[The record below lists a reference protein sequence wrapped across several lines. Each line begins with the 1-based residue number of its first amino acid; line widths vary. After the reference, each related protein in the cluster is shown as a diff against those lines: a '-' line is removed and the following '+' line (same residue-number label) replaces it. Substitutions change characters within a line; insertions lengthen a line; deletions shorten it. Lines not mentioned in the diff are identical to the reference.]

1 VSVRNVFARAGASPG
16 AERAQR
22 ADRVESADRGEP
34 GSAEAAEPDEPMHS
48 PPPEPPAPVAT
59 ARPERGRLSVV
70 LLGLGAFLVVVAAL
84 LRFYAAPQLIAAPND
99 VYETDT
105 LVSPHASYFDEGALV
120 TRHDVRLTYTL
131 TIRGDQRAG
140 SDKIAVWDSFAS
152 LADPQRHNVVNT
164 VYQRSAFDRRTGQMV
179 QCCGASVNDSTR
191 IKQTGIGLFWPI
203 GTKKQTYTVFDNNS
217 MKSWP
222 AHYAGEAKDSGVQTY
237 KFTQHVPATT
247 VDVMT
252 GVPTSLLGI
261 KGPSRNVVANRYY
274 TADNT
279 FWVDPRTGVL
289 VDEEVKGQ
297 SYLTAANGQGH
308 LTAVSL
314 DLRMTPGS
322 RHSLADQANKNAQSI
337 TMISVAGPLG
347 LGVLGIILLV
357 VALAPW
363 RRFRPR
369 PDEPATDDEPPG
381 PSNFDL
387 LPGSKAD

>member
-1 VSVRNVFARAGASPG
+1 MSVRNVFARAGAGTG
-16 AERAQR
+16 AERA
-22 ADRVESADRGEP
+22 DG
-34 GSAEAAEPDEPMHS
+34 AEPDRVRPDGPVHE
-48 PPPEPPAPVAT
+48 PPPEPPERVAT
-59 ARPERGRLSVV
+59 ARQERGRLSVV
-70 LLGLGAFLVVVAAL
+70 LLGVGAFLVVAAAL

-120 TRHDVRLTYTL
+120 TWHDVRLTYTL
-131 TIRGDQRAG
+131 TIRGDQRASSG
-140 SDKIAVWDSFAS
+140 KIAVWDSFAS
-152 LADPQRHNVVNT
+152 LADPKLHNVINS
-164 VYQRSAFDRRTGQMV
+164 VYQRSAFNRRTGQMV
-179 QCCGASVNDSTR
+179 QCCGASVNDSTQ
-191 IKQTGIGLFWPI
+191 IKQQGIGLFWPI

-222 AHYAGEAKDSGVQTY
+222 AHYVGEVKDTGVQTY
-237 KFTQHVPATT
+237 EFTQHVPAT
-247 VDVMT
+247 VSDVMT

-289 VDEEVKGQ
+289 VDEEVKAQ
-297 SYLTAANGQGH
+297 SYLTATNGQGR
-308 LTAVSL
+308 LNAVSL

-337 TMISVAGPLG
+337 TVLSVLGPLA

-357 VALAPW
+357 LALAPW
-363 RRFRPR
+363 RRFRRRDDDPDAPGPDDHPR
-369 PDEPATDDEPPG
+369 G

-387 LPGSKAD
+387 LPGSGEG

>member
-1 VSVRNVFARAGASPG
+1 MSVRNVFARAGAGTG
-16 AERAQR
+16 AERA
-22 ADRVESADRGEP
+22 DG
-34 GSAEAAEPDEPMHS
+34 AEPDRVSPDGPVHG
-48 PPPEPPAPVAT
+48 PPPEPPERVAT
-59 ARPERGRLSVV
+59 ARQDRGRLSVV

-105 LVSPHASYFDEGALV
+105 LVSPHASYFDEGQLV
-120 TRHDVRLTYTL
+120 TWHDVRLTYTL
-131 TIRGDQRAG
+131 TIRGDQRASSG
-140 SDKIAVWDSFAS
+140 KIAVWDSFAS
-152 LADPQRHNVVNT
+152 LADPKLHNVINS
-164 VYQRSAFDRRTGQMV
+164 VYQRSAFNRRTGQLV
-179 QCCGASVNDSTR
+179 QCCGASVNDSTQ
-191 IKQTGIGLFWPI
+191 IKQQGIGLFWPI

-222 AHYAGEAKDSGVQTY
+222 AHYVGEVEDTGVETY
-237 KFTQHVPATT
+237 EFTQHVPAT
-247 VDVMT
+247 VSDVMT

-289 VDEEVKGQ
+289 VDEEVKAQ
-297 SYLTAANGQGH
+297 SYLTATNGQGR
-308 LTAVSL
+308 LNAVSL

-322 RHSLADQANKNAQSI
+322 RHSLADQANKNATSI
-337 TMISVAGPLG
+337 TTISVLGPLA

-357 VALAPW
+357 VAFSPW
-363 RRFRPR
+363 RRFRRRDEDSYGSDDPGPDDHPR
-369 PDEPATDDEPPG
+369 G

-387 LPGSKAD
+387 LPGSKQD

>member
-1 VSVRNVFARAGASPG
+1 VSVRNVFARAGAGTG
-16 AERAQR
+16 AERA
-22 ADRVESADRGEP
+22 DG
-34 GSAEAAEPDEPMHS
+34 AEPDRVSPDGPVHG
-48 PPPEPPAPVAT
+48 PPPEPPERVAT
-59 ARPERGRLSVV
+59 ARQDRGRLSVV

-105 LVSPHASYFDEGALV
+105 LVSPHASYFDEGQLV
-120 TRHDVRLTYTL
+120 TWHDVRLTYTL
-131 TIRGDQRAG
+131 TIRGDQRASSG
-140 SDKIAVWDSFAS
+140 KIAVWDSFAS
-152 LADPQRHNVVNT
+152 LADPKLHNVINS
-164 VYQRSAFDRRTGQMV
+164 VYQRSAFNRRTGQLV
-179 QCCGASVNDSTR
+179 QCCGASVNDSTQ
-191 IKQTGIGLFWPI
+191 IKQQGIGLFWPI

-222 AHYAGEAKDSGVQTY
+222 AHYVGEVEDTGVETY
-237 KFTQHVPATT
+237 EFTQHVPAT
-247 VDVMT
+247 VSDVMT

-289 VDEEVKGQ
+289 VDEEVKAQ
-297 SYLTAANGQGH
+297 SYLTATNGQGR
-308 LTAVSL
+308 LNAVSL

-322 RHSLADQANKNAQSI
+322 RHSLADQANKNATSI
-337 TMISVAGPLG
+337 TTISVLGPLA

-357 VALAPW
+357 VAFSPW
-363 RRFRPR
+363 RRFRRRDEDSYGSDDPGPDDHPR
-369 PDEPATDDEPPG
+369 G

-387 LPGSKAD
+387 LPGSKQD

>member
-1 VSVRNVFARAGASPG
+1 VSVRNVFARAGAGTG
-16 AERAQR
+16 AERA
-22 ADRVESADRGEP
+22 DG
-34 GSAEAAEPDEPMHS
+34 AEPDRVRPDGPVHG
-48 PPPEPPAPVAT
+48 PPPEPPERVAT
-59 ARPERGRLSVV
+59 ARQERGRLSVV
-70 LLGLGAFLVVVAAL
+70 LLGVGAFLVVVAAL

-120 TRHDVRLTYTL
+120 TWHDVRLTYTL
-131 TIRGDQRAG
+131 TIRGDQRASSG
-140 SDKIAVWDSFAS
+140 KIAVWDSFAS
-152 LADPQRHNVVNT
+152 LADPKLHNVINS
-164 VYQRSAFDRRTGQMV
+164 VYQRSAFNRRTGQMV
-179 QCCGASVNDSTR
+179 QCCGASVNDSTQ
-191 IKQTGIGLFWPI
+191 IKQQGIGLFWPI

-222 AHYAGEAKDSGVQTY
+222 AHYVGEVKDTGVVTY
-237 KFTQHVPATT
+237 EFTQHVPAT
-247 VDVMT
+247 VSDVMT

-289 VDEEVKGQ
+289 VDEEVKAQ
-297 SYLTAANGQGH
+297 SYLTATNGQGR
-308 LTAVSL
+308 LNAVSL

-337 TMISVAGPLG
+337 TMISVLGPLA

-357 VALAPW
+357 LALAPW
-363 RRFRPR
+363 RRFRHRDDDPDAPGPDDQPR
-369 PDEPATDDEPPG
+369 G

-387 LPGSKAD
+387 LPGSGEG

>member
-1 VSVRNVFARAGASPG
+1 VVQVSVRNVFARAGAGTG
-16 AERAQR
+16 AERA
-22 ADRVESADRGEP
+22 DG
-34 GSAEAAEPDEPMHS
+34 AEPDRVSPDGPVHG
-48 PPPEPPAPVAT
+48 PPPEPPERVAT
-59 ARPERGRLSVV
+59 ARQDRGRLSVV

-105 LVSPHASYFDEGALV
+105 LVSPHASYFDQGQLV
-120 TRHDVRLTYTL
+120 TWHDVRLTYTL
-131 TIRGDQRAG
+131 TIRGDQRASSG
-140 SDKIAVWDSFAS
+140 KIAVWDSFAS
-152 LADPQRHNVVNT
+152 LADPKLHNVINS
-164 VYQRSAFDRRTGQMV
+164 VYQRSAFNRRTGQLV
-179 QCCGASVNDSTR
+179 QCCGASVNDSTQ
-191 IKQTGIGLFWPI
+191 IKQQGIGLFWPI

-222 AHYAGEAKDSGVQTY
+222 AHYVGEVEDTGVETY
-237 KFTQHVPATT
+237 EFTQHVPAT
-247 VDVMT
+247 VSDVMT

-289 VDEEVKGQ
+289 VDEEVKAQ
-297 SYLTAANGQGH
+297 SYLTATNGQGR
-308 LTAVSL
+308 LNAVSL

-322 RHSLADQANKNAQSI
+322 RHSLADQANKNATSI
-337 TMISVAGPLG
+337 TTISVLGPLA

-357 VALAPW
+357 VAFSPW
-363 RRFRPR
+363 RRFRRRDEDSYGSDDPGPDDHPR
-369 PDEPATDDEPPG
+369 G

-387 LPGSKAD
+387 LPGSKQD

>member
-1 VSVRNVFARAGASPG
+1 VSVRNVFARAGAGTG
-16 AERAQR
+16 AERADG
-22 ADRVESADRGEP
+22 AEP
-34 GSAEAAEPDEPMHS
+34 GRLEPDGPENG
-48 PPPEPPAPVAT
+48 PPPEPPARVAT
-59 ARPERGRLSVV
+59 RRQERGRLSVV
-70 LLGLGAFLVVVAAL
+70 LLGLGAFLVVMAAL
-84 LRFYAAPQLIAAPND
+84 LRFYAAPQLIAAPDD

-120 TRHDVRLTYTL
+120 TRHDVSLTYTL
-131 TIRGDQRAG
+131 TVRGDQRASSG
-140 SDKIAVWDSFAS
+140 KIAVWDSFAS
-152 LADPQRHNVVNT
+152 LADPKRHNVVNS

-179 QCCGASVNDSTR
+179 QCCGASVNDSTQ

-222 AHYAGEAKDSGVQTY
+222 AHYVGETKDTGVQTY
-237 KFTQHVPATT
+237 EFTQHVPATV

-261 KGPSRNVVANRYY
+261 KGASRNVVANRYY

-289 VDEEVKGQ
+289 VDEEVKAN
-297 SYLTAANGQGH
+297 SYLTASNGQGH
-308 LTAVSL
+308 LGAVSL
-314 DLRMTPGS
+314 DLRMSPAS

-337 TMISVAGPLG
+337 ATISVLGPLA
-347 LGVLGIILLV
+347 LGVLGLILLV
-357 VALAPW
+357 LAFAPW
-363 RRFRPR
+363 RRFRR
-369 PDEPATDDEPPG
+369 RDDEPSDDDQPRG

-387 LPGSKAD
+387 LPGSGEG

>member
-1 VSVRNVFARAGASPG
+1 MSVRNVFARVGTGTG
-16 AERAQR
+16 AERAD
-22 ADRVESADRGEP
+22 ADR
-34 GSAEAAEPDEPMHS
+34 AEPEGPEPDGPLNG
-48 PPPEPPAPVAT
+48 PPPEPPARVAT
-59 ARPERGRLSVV
+59 ERQERGRLSVV
-70 LLGLGAFLVVVAAL
+70 LLGLGSFLVVVAGL

-99 VYETDT
+99 VYEQDT

-131 TIRGDQRAG
+131 TIRADQRASSG
-140 SDKIAVWDSFAS
+140 KIAVWDSFAS
-152 LADPQRHNVVNT
+152 LADPKRHNVVNT

-179 QCCGASVNDSTR
+179 QCCGASVNDNTQ

-222 AHYAGEAKDSGVQTY
+222 AHYVGEATDTGVLTY
-237 KFTQHVPATT
+237 KFTQHVPATK

-297 SYLTAANGQGH
+297 SYLTAANGQGR
-308 LTAVSL
+308 LNAVSL
-314 DLRMTPGS
+314 DLRMTPDS
-322 RHSLADQANKNAQSI
+322 RHSLADQANKNATSI
-337 TMISVAGPLG
+337 TTISVLGPLA
-347 LGVLGIILLV
+347 LGILGIILLI
-357 VALAPW
+357 LAFSPW
-363 RRFRPR
+363 RYFRR
-369 PDEPATDDEPPG
+369 PDEDADDDEPRG

-387 LPGSKAD
+387 LPGSKED

>member
-1 VSVRNVFARAGASPG
+1 VVQVSVRNVFARAGAGTG
-16 AERAQR
+16 AERA
-22 ADRVESADRGEP
+22 DG
-34 GSAEAAEPDEPMHS
+34 AEPDRVSPDGPVHG
-48 PPPEPPAPVAT
+48 PPPEPPERVAT
-59 ARPERGRLSVV
+59 ARQDRGRLSVV

-105 LVSPHASYFDEGALV
+105 LVSPHASYFDEGQLV
-120 TRHDVRLTYTL
+120 TWHDVRLTYTL
-131 TIRGDQRAG
+131 TIRGDQRASSG
-140 SDKIAVWDSFAS
+140 KIAVWDSFAS
-152 LADPQRHNVVNT
+152 LADPKLHNVINS
-164 VYQRSAFDRRTGQMV
+164 VYQRSAFNRRTGQLV
-179 QCCGASVNDSTR
+179 QCCGASVNDSTQ
-191 IKQTGIGLFWPI
+191 IKQQGIGLFWPI

-222 AHYAGEAKDSGVQTY
+222 AHYVGEVKDTGVETY
-237 KFTQHVPATT
+237 EFTQHVPAT
-247 VDVMT
+247 VSDVMT

-289 VDEEVKGQ
+289 VDEEVKAQ
-297 SYLTAANGQGH
+297 SYLTATNGQGR
-308 LTAVSL
+308 LNAVSL

-322 RHSLADQANKNAQSI
+322 RHSLADQANKNATSI
-337 TMISVAGPLG
+337 TTISVLGPLA

-357 VALAPW
+357 VAFSPW
-363 RRFRPR
+363 RRFRRRDEDSYGSDDPGPDDHPR
-369 PDEPATDDEPPG
+369 G

-387 LPGSKAD
+387 LPGSKQD

>member
-1 VSVRNVFARAGASPG
+1 MR
-16 AERAQR
+16 
-22 ADRVESADRGEP
+22 
-34 GSAEAAEPDEPMHS
+34 PDGPVHG
-48 PPPEPPAPVAT
+48 PPPEPPERVAT
-59 ARPERGRLSVV
+59 ARQERGRLSVV
-70 LLGLGAFLVVVAAL
+70 LLGVGAFLVVVAAL

-120 TRHDVRLTYTL
+120 TWHDVRLTYTL
-131 TIRGDQRAG
+131 TIRGDQRASSG
-140 SDKIAVWDSFAS
+140 KIAVWDSFAA
-152 LADPQRHNVVNT
+152 LADPKLHNVINS
-164 VYQRSAFDRRTGQMV
+164 VYQRSAFNRRTGQMV
-179 QCCGASVNDSTR
+179 QCCGASVNDSTQ
-191 IKQTGIGLFWPI
+191 IKQQGIGLFWPI

-222 AHYAGEAKDSGVQTY
+222 AHYVGEVKDTGVQTY
-237 KFTQHVPATT
+237 EFTQHVPAT
-247 VDVMT
+247 VSDVMT

-289 VDEEVKGQ
+289 VDEEVKAQ
-297 SYLTAANGQGH
+297 SYLTATNGQGR
-308 LTAVSL
+308 LNAVSL

-337 TMISVAGPLG
+337 TVLSVLGPLA

-357 VALAPW
+357 LALAPW
-363 RRFRPR
+363 RRFRRRDDDPDAPGPDDHPR
-369 PDEPATDDEPPG
+369 G

-387 LPGSKAD
+387 LPGSGEG

>member
-1 VSVRNVFARAGASPG
+1 MSVRNVFARAGAGTG
-16 AERAQR
+16 AERAD
-22 ADRVESADRGEP
+22 ADR
-34 GSAEAAEPDEPMHS
+34 AEPERTEPDGPLNG
-48 PPPEPPAPVAT
+48 PPPEPPARVAT
-59 ARPERGRLSVV
+59 ERQERGRLSVV

-99 VYETDT
+99 VYEQDT

-120 TRHDVRLTYTL
+120 TWHDVRLTYTL
-131 TIRGDQRAG
+131 TIRGDQRASSG
-140 SDKIAVWDSFAS
+140 KIAVWDSFAS
-152 LADPQRHNVVNT
+152 LADPKLHNVINT
-164 VYQRSAFDRRTGQMV
+164 VYQRSAFNRRTGQMV
-179 QCCGASVNDSTR
+179 QCCGASVNDSTQ
-191 IKQTGIGLFWPI
+191 IKQNGIGLFWPI

-222 AHYAGEAKDSGVQTY
+222 AHYAGEATDTGVQTY
-237 KFTQHVPATT
+237 KFTQHVPATK

-279 FWVDPRTGVL
+279 FWIDPRTGVL

-297 SYLTAANGQGH
+297 SYLTAANGQGR
-308 LTAVSL
+308 LNAVSL
-314 DLRMTPGS
+314 DLRMTPDS

-337 TMISVAGPLG
+337 TVLSVLGPLA

-357 VALAPW
+357 LATSPW
-363 RRFRPR
+363 RRFRR
-369 PDEPATDDEPPG
+369 PDEDADGDEPRG
-381 PSNFDL
+381 PSSFDL
-387 LPGSKAD
+387 LPGSKED

>member
-1 VSVRNVFARAGASPG
+1 MSVRNVFARAGAGTG
-16 AERAQR
+16 AERA
-22 ADRVESADRGEP
+22 DG
-34 GSAEAAEPDEPMHS
+34 AEPDLVMPDGPVHG
-48 PPPEPPAPVAT
+48 PPPEPPERVAI
-59 ARPERGRLSVV
+59 ARQERGRLSVV
-70 LLGLGAFLVVVAAL
+70 LLGVGAFLVVVAAL

-120 TRHDVRLTYTL
+120 TWHDVRLTYTL
-131 TIRGDQRAG
+131 TIRGDQRASSG
-140 SDKIAVWDSFAS
+140 KIAVWDSFAS
-152 LADPQRHNVVNT
+152 LADPKLHNVINS
-164 VYQRSAFDRRTGQMV
+164 VYQRSAFNRRTGQMV
-179 QCCGASVNDSTR
+179 QCCGASVNDSTQ
-191 IKQTGIGLFWPI
+191 IKQQGIGLFWPI

-222 AHYAGEAKDSGVQTY
+222 AHYVGEVKDTGVETY
-237 KFTQHVPATT
+237 EFTQHVPAT
-247 VDVMT
+247 VSDVMT

-289 VDEEVKGQ
+289 VDEEVKAQ
-297 SYLTAANGQGH
+297 SYLTAINGQGR
-308 LTAVSL
+308 LNAVNL

-337 TMISVAGPLG
+337 TVLSVLGPLA

-357 VALAPW
+357 LALAPW
-363 RRFRPR
+363 RRFRHRDDDPDLPGPDDHPR
-369 PDEPATDDEPPG
+369 G

-387 LPGSKAD
+387 LPGSGEG

>member
-1 VSVRNVFARAGASPG
+1 VSVRNVFARAGAGTG
-16 AERAQR
+16 AERADG
-22 ADRVESADRGEP
+22 AEPGRVE
-34 GSAEAAEPDEPMHS
+34 PDGPVHG
-48 PPPEPPAPVAT
+48 PPPEPPERVAT
-59 ARPERGRLSVV
+59 ARQERGRLSVV
-70 LLGLGAFLVVVAAL
+70 LLGVGAFLVVVAAL

-105 LVSPHASYFDEGALV
+105 LVSPHASYFDEGQLV
-120 TRHDVRLTYTL
+120 TWHDVRLTYTL
-131 TIRGDQRAG
+131 TIRGDQRASSG
-140 SDKIAVWDSFAS
+140 KIAVWDSFAS
-152 LADPQRHNVVNT
+152 LADPKLHNVINS
-164 VYQRSAFDRRTGQMV
+164 VYQRSAFNRRTGQMV
-179 QCCGASVNDSTR
+179 QCCGASVNDSTQ
-191 IKQTGIGLFWPI
+191 IKQRGIGLFWPI

-222 AHYAGEAKDSGVQTY
+222 AHYVGETKDTGVQTY
-237 KFTQHVPATT
+237 EFTQHVPATV

-289 VDEEVKGQ
+289 VDEEVKAQ
-297 SYLTAANGQGH
+297 SYLTATNGQGR
-308 LTAVSL
+308 LNAVSL
-314 DLRMTPGS
+314 DLRMSPDS

-347 LGVLGIILLV
+347 LGILGIILLV
-357 VALAPW
+357 LALAPW
-363 RRFRPR
+363 RRLRHR
-369 PDEPATDDEPPG
+369 DDEADDDDEPRG

-387 LPGSKAD
+387 LPGSGEG